1 MLAVTRMSCFVNFV
15 QGEGDICRSGIFLI
29 LLSHKGRALM
39 GLIRTCERGS
49 TQTPEHFRHLRTQP
63 KHVAIS
69 KKVGSDQTDS
79 MGVLIVNF
87 PVSRRIKFSLSPNM
101 KPHKGKVIIGRR

>member
-1 MLAVTRMSCFVNFV
+1 MLAVTRMSCFVNSV
-15 QGEGDICRSGIFLI
+15 KGEGDICRSGIFLV
-29 LLSHKGRALM
+29 LLSHKGRVLM

-49 TQTPEHFRHLRTQP
+49 TQTPEHFCHLRTQP

-69 KKVGSDQTDS
+69 KKVGSHQTDS

-87 PVSRRIKFSLSPNM
+87 AVSRRIKFS
-101 KPHKGKVIIGRR
+101 